1 MLSVVPE
8 DVVAWY
14 RNVSLK
20 EGAAITD
27 VLLARLR
34 GKHGLRNI
42 RKG

>member
-8 DVVAWY
+8 DVVARY

-20 EGAAITD
+20 EGAAIAD
-27 VLLARLR
+27 ALLARLR

-42 RKG
+42 RQG